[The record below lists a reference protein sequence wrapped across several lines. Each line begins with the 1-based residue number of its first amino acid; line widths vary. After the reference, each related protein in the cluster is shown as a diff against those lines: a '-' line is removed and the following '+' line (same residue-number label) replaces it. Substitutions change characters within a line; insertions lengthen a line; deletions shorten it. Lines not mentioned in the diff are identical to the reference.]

1 MEASV
6 EAGKPYIPA
15 LKRPAVKSAGI
26 AAFLS
31 LFVKTKRKPRRAVAE
46 FGRPSWVSPP
56 LHLLRSYCRTSL
68 RARRCTRAFDLG
80 NGADGLPG
88 FGSFGYNARRRRRAN
103 TAFAT
108 RPEPRAGARSRLA
121 LPFPSPF

>member
-1 MEASV
+1 LRETESIVEASV

-88 FGSFGYNARRRRRAN
+88 VRIFRLQRAPA
-103 TAFAT
+103 TASEHGFRHA
-108 RPEPRAGARSRLA
+108 P
-121 LPFPSPF
+121 